1 MPGMSPNARTS
12 AAYWKRRTEL
22 EEARAYRT
30 AEQAAK
36 EMRRYYRAQYLR
48 TAKQMENLYA
58 EVQRQGTL
66 SRTKLWQ
73 YRQWREM
80 EADLAKFCDA
90 GAMIER
96 DRIRQCLD
104 KVFADVIEKPVEF
117 FDPSQYVI
125 RMSPEAVINTAWSG
139 ENYSERVW
147 KNRTELAEH
156 LRMDMEEMIGQG
168 TSIGEIT
175 RRVQKDFNVSYGR
188 AEALVKTEASYVFN
202 QATLARYEASG
213 IEKVRYITERD
224 SRVCE
229 SCAGYD
235 DMVFYLED
243 APRLPLHPRC
253 RCRYAPV
260 IERPGEEVPVDGQ
273 LEEGDTTAA
282 ETLEKSAPESAQP
295 AAQALPSGAD
305 SGIMDTRTWYERTIA
320 GNPEMEEKYKTA
332 LVRTKEK
339 GIMDGEYQEPRIP
352 DNFDS
357 FTFNDEHANS
367 ERHHNVTEEE
377 ARRFV
382 KEAVIMIKRNNGAY
396 LNYYGTAGSAYILA
410 RHNEIKT
417 AFKPPYSPNIE
428 RLLEVFMDELRS

>member
-104 KVFADVIEKPVEF
+104 KVFQDVIEKPVEF

-168 TSIGEIT
+168 TSIKEIT

-235 DMVFYLED
+235 NMVFYMAD

-260 IERPGEEVPVDGQ
+260 IERPGEEVPVDGELQ
-273 LEEGDTTAA
+273 EGGVTAA
-282 ETLEKSAPESAQP
+282 ETLANTAPEEI
-295 AAQALPSGAD
+295 AAQALPNGTEKIIPSD
-305 SGIMDTRTWYERTIA
+305 SEIWQEIGDINPEYLGGEFGTLNTTKTVITYERSDHIRDHHPQDYALFMEYGNKTIS
-320 GNPEMEEKYKTA
+320 
-332 LVRTKEK
+332 
-339 GIMDGEYQEPRIP
+339 EPDIVIK
-352 DNFDS
+352 DS
-357 FTFNDEHANS
+357 KNEDTVFMVTRLEGTNVNAVVKLSVVGHSDQRNLNTVLTFF
-367 ERHHNVTEEE
+367 R
-377 ARRFV
+377 
-382 KEAVIMIKRNNGAY
+382 MRN
-396 LNYYGTAGSAYILA
+396 
-410 RHNEIKT
+410 R
-417 AFKPPYSPNIE
+417 NIE
-428 RLLEVFMDELRS
+428 KLMKKNKVLYEQTGL